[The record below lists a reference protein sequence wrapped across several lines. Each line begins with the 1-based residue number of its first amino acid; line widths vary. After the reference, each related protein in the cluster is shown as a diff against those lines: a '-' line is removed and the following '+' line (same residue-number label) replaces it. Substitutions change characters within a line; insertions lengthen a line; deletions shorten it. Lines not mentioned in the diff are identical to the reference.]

1 MAQDPEQLEREIEET
16 RRNLGQNVDALAD
29 KVSPG
34 RVVERRV
41 ERTKNWFSNTKDKV
55 MGSVPGVGSSEPSYG
70 SSYGSGA
77 YGDETYGT
85 SPSMS
90 ERASGTMSS
99 VGDRASGAASSVGER
114 VSGAASTVSDTVSEA
129 PQMLRERTE
138 GNPLAAGL
146 IAFGVG
152 WLASTLIPSS
162 NVEQRAAT
170 QVKEKAQPLVE
181 QAKEQVQQAAS
192 DVKDELQPRAQEAA
206 QSLKESASS
215 AASSVQDQAKS
226 SGQQAAE
233 DAKTAAKGGS
243 SSGSTSSYS

>member
-29 KVSPG
+29 KVSPS

-41 ERTKNWFSNTKDKV
+41 ERTRNWFSNTKDRI
-55 MGSVPGVGSSEPSYG
+55 MGSGPDDRTSYG
-70 SSYGSGA
+70 
-77 YGDETYGT
+77 TYGT
-85 SPSMS
+85 SAYGDSYSTGNSGLS
-90 ERASGTMSS
+90 ERASGVASSVGAS
-99 VGDRASGAASSVGER
+99 VGDRASAVGDR
-114 VSGAASTVSDTVSEA
+114 VSGAASSVTNTVSDA
-129 PQMLRERTE
+129 PQLLRERTE

-170 QVKEKAQPLVE
+170 QVKEKAQPLVD
-181 QAKEQVQQAAS
+181 QAKEQVQQVAS

-206 QSLKESASS
+206 QSLKDSAST

-233 DAKTAAKGGS
+233 DAKSAARGGS
-243 SSGSTSSYS
+243 SSSYS

>member
-1 MAQDPEQLEREIEET
+1 MAQEPEQLEREIEET

-41 ERTKNWFSNTKDKV
+41 ERTKNWFSNTKDRI
-55 MGSVPGVGSSEPSYG
+55 MGSGPDDRTSYG
-70 SSYGSGA
+70 STYDSGA
-77 YGDETYGT
+77 YDDTYAT
-85 SPSMS
+85 SGGGLS
-90 ERASGTMSS
+90 ERASGAVSSVGERAGGVASS
-99 VGDRASGAASSVGER
+99 VGDRVSGAASSVSE
-114 VSGAASTVSDTVSEA
+114 TVSDA

-162 NVEQRAAT
+162 RVEQRAAT
-170 QVKEKAQPLVE
+170 QVKEKAEPLVE
-181 QAKEQVQQAAS
+181 QAKEQVQQVAS
-192 DVKDELQPRAQEAA
+192 DVKEELQPRAQEAA

-233 DAKTAAKGGS
+233 DAKSTAKGSS

>member
-1 MAQDPEQLEREIEET
+1 MAQEPERLEREIEET

-29 KVSPG
+29 KVSPS

-77 YGDETYGT
+77 YGDETYST
-85 SPSMS
+85 SGGGLS
-90 ERASGTMSS
+90 ERASGVASS

-114 VSGAASTVSDTVSEA
+114 VSDAASSVGDAVSDA

-181 QAKEQVQQAAS
+181 QAKEQVQQVAS

-215 AASSVQDQAKS
+215 AAGSVQDQAKS

-233 DAKTAAKGGS
+233 DAKSAAKGGS
-243 SSGSTSSYS
+243 SSSYS